1 MNKIISNKNGIIME
15 KINNNKY
22 SLSTIIQNQNINM
35 REISDISIMNFFVKY
50 KYEFCDII
58 EFTQI
63 NKEEGIILFLFKHFF
78 EDVGFPQYYF
88 YKYVTTELLENND
101 LIFHLKTKKDLK
113 KSPNIPLYSE
123 EYNFDVIDIILQ
135 FHNNTEI
142 KCILYVEISDD
153 IEMYGFLEKIA
164 ALILNKIVII
174 LKYILENYHNLNNIN
189 DNKS

>member
-15 KINNNKY
+15 KIDNNKY
-22 SLSTIIQNQNINM
+22 SVSTIIENKNINM
-35 REISDISIMNFFVKY
+35 REITNISIMNFFVNY

-58 EFTQI
+58 EFKQI

-78 EDVGFPQYYF
+78 EDIGLPQYYF

-101 LIFHLKTKKDLK
+101 LIFHLKSKKDLK
-113 KSPNIPLYSE
+113 KLSIIPPCSE
-123 EYNFDVIDIILQ
+123 EYNFDVIDIIIN
-135 FHNNTEI
+135 FHSNTEI

-153 IEMYGFLEKIA
+153 VEMYGFLEKIV
-164 ALILNKIVII
+164 ALILNKIFNI